1 MLDRKFFSKNHKQLL
16 SQVTIFGVF
25 QFILLTFIAGLFYPG
40 GYDYF
45 GYYFSD
51 LGAETAR
58 NGEPNNLSSKI
69 FTATLTLTALS
80 LIPFW
85 IIIRSLFTDSRIL
98 KILSNIGST
107 LGLASTPFIIGVG
120 VFPLDTKVK
129 THLLVTLTFFTLFTL
144 ASLLYS
150 IAIIMDKRYPS
161 ILGVIGLILFGVSIL
176 VYLNPLAPY
185 VAFLQNILAYGYFL
199 WILAPIKL
207 LWSNSQKAHT

>member
-1 MLDRKFFSKNHKQLL
+1 MLDRQFFSNDLKRLL
-16 SQVTIFGVF
+16 CQVTIFGVF

>member
-1 MLDRKFFSKNHKQLL
+1 MLDRKFFSKDHKRLL

-85 IIIRSLFTDSRIL
+85 IITRSLFTDSRIL
-98 KILSNIGST
+98 KILSNIGSS

-207 LWSNSQKAHT
+207 LWSNSQKAHK